1 VSSKKNKV
9 YVLKKSLSLLSRDDR
24 KKLIV
29 VMAIQAFLGLIDLV
43 AVAAIGILGA
53 ITVGGLQAGTSSGRT
68 LRILEF
74 INIADLP
81 LQNQAF
87 VLGCLAAFLMVSRTL
102 LSMFFVRKILFFLSR
117 RGSEISGSLIEK
129 LLGQDLLTVQSN
141 SVQGTIWNVTQGVN
155 VISMGILGTFVTMVS
170 ECSLLIVLIFGLFIL
185 DPLIGLTTVGI
196 FSLIGFA
203 SYQLLQVRAQ
213 RLGTKFTKD
222 HIASNELISESIM
235 TFREALVKNRISYY
249 VNRISSS
256 RLQLANTQ
264 AEMQFLPNVS
274 KYVIEITVVVSSLL
288 VCGVQFLLQDAR
300 QAIATLAVFLAA
312 STRIAPA
319 AMRLQQGTIDIKV
332 NSGSALSTLELIE
345 RLELK
350 DIKTSKFTLEASEK
364 FSPSVLL
371 HDIQFS
377 YPNAGEFSLQDI
389 QLTVGSGEFL
399 AIVGPSGSG
408 KSTLLDL
415 IMGSLDPKSGNVLIS
430 GVPPID
436 AFSKWPGSV
445 GYVPQSIEIVKG
457 TIKSNVALGF
467 DPEEVSDEEIWDAL
481 QLAQLRDFVNALP
494 KGINTEVGE
503 RGAQLSGGQR
513 QRLGIARALFTE
525 PNLLILDEATSAL
538 DAETES
544 LVSKALLEIK
554 GQTTIVMIAHRLSSV
569 KSADKVVY
577 MEHGKVRA
585 VGTMEEVKKQVPGFE
600 VQAKLIGL

>member
-1 VSSKKNKV
+1 MSNGSKI
-9 YVLKKSLSLLSRDDR
+9 YVLRKSLSLLSRNDR
-24 KKLIV
+24 KKLIF
-29 VMAIQAFLGLIDLV
+29 VMCIQAFLGLIDVV
-43 AVAAIGILGA
+43 AVAGIGILGA
-53 ITVGGLQAGTSSGRT
+53 ITVGGLQAGSTSGRT
-68 LRILEF
+68 LQILEF
-74 INIADLP
+74 FNLAELP
-81 LQNQAF
+81 LQSQAF
-87 VLGCLAAFLMVSRTL
+87 VLGSSAAFLMVSRTL
-102 LSMFFVRKILFFLSR
+102 LSMLFVRKILFFLSR
-117 RGSEISGSLIEK
+117 RGSEISSSLIEK
-129 LLGQDLLTVQSN
+129 LFGQDLLTVQSN

-170 ECSLLIVLIFGLFIL
+170 ECSLLFVLVFGLFLL
-185 DPLIGLTTVGI
+185 DPIIGLTTVGI

-213 RLGTKFTKD
+213 RLGAKFTKN
-222 HIASNELISESIM
+222 HIASNELISEIIM
-235 TFREALVKNRISYY
+235 TFREAFVKNRISYY
-249 VNRISSS
+249 VNRISHS

-288 VCGVQFLLQDAR
+288 VCGIQFLLQDAR

-319 AMRLQQGTIDIKV
+319 AMRLQQGAIDIKV

-345 RLELK
+345 TLKLK
-350 DIKTSKFTLEASEK
+350 DIKTSKFMLETSET
-364 FSPSVLL
+364 FLPSISLSN
-371 HDIQFS
+371 IQFS
-377 YPNAGEFSLQDI
+377 YPSAAEFSLQDI
-389 QLTVGSGEFL
+389 QFTVERGEFL

-415 IMGSLDPKSGNVLIS
+415 IMGSLDPESGNILIS

-467 DPEEVSDEEIWDAL
+467 DSEEINDEAIWDAL
-481 QLAQLRDFVNALP
+481 QVAQLRDFVNSLP
-494 KGINTEVGE
+494 EGLNTEVGE

-513 QRLGIARALFTE
+513 QRLGIARALFTK

-538 DAETES
+538 DAETEN

-577 MEHGKVRA
+577 MEDGKVRA
-585 VGTMEEVKKQVPGFE
+585 MGTMEDVKKQVPGFE